1 MDQLGIGVSELLI
14 VSLTCI
20 CLGAGGAGLIGLL
33 IWLASRRNKEFEEN
47 LAEFEQYEE

>member
-1 MDQLGIGVSELLI
+1 MDQLGISELLI
-14 VSLTCI
+14 VTLTCI
-20 CLGAGGAGLIGLL
+20 CLVAGGAGVIGLF

>member
-1 MDQLGIGVSELLI
+1 MDQLGIGVSEILI
-14 VSLTCI
+14 VTLTCI
-20 CLGAGGAGLIGLL
+20 CLGAGGAGVIGLL